1 MTTYIFKIITLLG
14 GLALF
19 LFGMDVMGKALERQA
34 GGKLQTI
41 LAKMSSNV
49 FKGFLLGLGV
59 TAVIQSS
66 SATTVM
72 VVGFVNS
79 GIMTLKQA
87 VGVIMGS
94 NIGTTVTAWILSL
107 SGLEGDS
114 FLIKLFKPSTLA
126 PLIGVIGVVMYMGKN
141 EKRKGIGTICLGFM
155 ALMTGMDI
163 MGDSMEFLESEPWF
177 AQLMISFSNPII
189 GIIGIVMYMGKN
201 EKRRGI
207 GTICLGF
214 MALMTG
220 MDLMSSSMSFLKS
233 EAWFADL
240 MISFTNPVLGIL
252 FGAVL
257 TAVIQSSSASVG
269 ILQGLCVTGA
279 VTYGAAIPIILGQ
292 NIGTCITAI
301 MGAIG
306 ANRNARRTAMV
317 HLLFNV
323 VGAVMFAVVFYGLG
337 MVIEWS
343 FLEESVQAWDIS
355 LIHTAFNI
363 VATAVLMPM
372 NGLLVKLAYLII
384 PHEYTPQKEE
394 LLDERLLATPAVA
407 VQRAHEIAGEM
418 ASDAAKAMEKAMG
431 LTKVFDAAILE
442 EVTALEDKTDRY
454 EDALNTYLVKLSAM
468 NLSVHDNRILNT
480 LLYTVSDIE
489 RMADHA
495 MAIAKAAQEM
505 AEKKIEFSSQ
515 ARGELAVLEQAVLDI
530 VNRTVAAYGSFDL
543 GSAVKIEPQE
553 QVVDALV
560 REVKSRHVRRL
571 RDGKCT
577 VEYGFVLEDLLT
589 ACERT
594 ADHCSNIAVE
604 MLQVSEGKLEAHEYL
619 NALKAGELHES
630 AAFSERFARYKAQY
644 AFPEE

>member
-1 MTTYIFKIITLLG
+1 MTSYIFNLITLFG

-19 LFGMDVMGKALERQA
+19 LFGMDVMGKALERSA

-41 LAKMSSNV
+41 LAKMSSTV
-49 FKGFLLGLGV
+49 FRGFLLGLAV

-114 FLIKLFKPSTLA
+114 FIIKLFKPSTLSPILGTA
-126 PLIGVIGVVMYMGKN
+126 GIILYMFTN
-141 EKRKGIGTICLGFM
+141 SEKKKSIGTILLGFM

-163 MGDSMEFLESEPWF
+163 MGDAMEFLEHEPWF
-177 AQLMISFSNPII
+177 AQLMISFSNPL
-189 GIIGIVMYMGKN
+189 V
-201 EKRRGI
+201 
-207 GTICLGF
+207 
-214 MALMTG
+214 
-220 MDLMSSSMSFLKS
+220 
-233 EAWFADL
+233 
-240 MISFTNPVLGIL
+240 GIL

-269 ILQGLCVTGA
+269 ILQGLCGTGVVTFGS
-279 VTYGAAIPIILGQ
+279 AIPIILGQ

-301 MGAIG
+301 LGSVG

-323 VGAVMFAVVFYGLG
+323 VGVAIFVVAFYGLG
-337 MVIEWS
+337 LFIDWR
-343 FLEESVQAWDIS
+343 FLNETASAWNIAV
-355 LIHTAFNI
+355 IHTCFN
-363 VATAVLMPM
+363 VAATCVLMPM
-372 NGLLVKLAYLII
+372 NGLLVKLAYLFI
-384 PHEYTPQKEE
+384 PKEQEPQKTE
-394 LLDERLLATPAVA
+394 LLDTRLLATPAVA

-418 ASDAAKAMEKAMG
+418 AADAAKAMHMAMA
-431 LTKVFDAAILE
+431 LTKKFDPAVMDQVVE
-442 EVTALEDKTDRY
+442 LEDKTDHY
-454 EDALNTYLVKLSAM
+454 EDALGTYLVKLSNM
-468 NLSVHDNRILNT
+468 SLSVSDNRILNT

-495 MAIAKAAQEM
+495 MAIAKAALEM
-505 AEKKIEFSSQ
+505 EEKKIAFSNQ
-515 ARGELAVLEQAVLDI
+515 AKGELAVLEQAVLDI
-530 VNRTVAAYGSFDL
+530 VDRTVAAYGCFDL
-543 GSAVKIEPQE
+543 EQAIKIEPQE
-553 QVVDALV
+553 QVVDALA

-571 RDGKCT
+571 RDGLCT

-604 MLQVSEGKLEAHEYL
+604 MMQVAEGKLEAHEYL
-619 NALKAGELHES
+619 NALKAGELNES

-644 AFPEE
+644 AFPEEK

>member
-1 MTTYIFKIITLLG
+1 MSSYLFNIISLLG

-19 LFGMDVMGKALERQA
+19 LFGMDTMGKALERQA

-49 FKGFLLGLGV
+49 FKGFLLGMGV

-79 GIMTLKQA
+79 GIMTLNQA

-126 PLIGVIGVVMYMGKN
+126 PLIG
-141 EKRKGIGTICLGFM
+141 
-155 ALMTGMDI
+155 
-163 MGDSMEFLESEPWF
+163 
-177 AQLMISFSNPII
+177 
-189 GIIGIVMYMGKN
+189 IIGIVLYMGKK
-201 EKRRGI
+201 EKRKGI

-240 MISFTNPVLGIL
+240 MISFTNPILGIV

-257 TAVIQSSSASVG
+257 TAVIQSSSASIG

-323 VGAVMFAVVFYGLG
+323 VGAVMFAVIFYGIGMFVEWQFLG
-337 MVIEWS
+337 D
-343 FLEESVQAWDIS
+343 SVQAWDIS
-355 LIHTAFNI
+355 LIHTAFNL

-372 NGLLVKLAYLII
+372 NGLLVKLAYLFI
-384 PHEYTPQKEE
+384 PAEHTPQKEE

-418 ASDAAKAMEKAMG
+418 AADAAKAMHLAMG
-431 LTKVFDAAILE
+431 LTKKFESGTLE
-442 EVTALEDKTDRY
+442 QVVELEDKTDRY
-454 EDALNTYLVKLSAM
+454 QDALGTYLVKLSGK
-468 NLSVHDNRILNT
+468 NLSVHDNRVLNT

-495 MAIAKAAQEM
+495 MAIAKAALEM
-505 AEKKIEFSSQ
+505 EEKKIAFSAQ
-515 ARGELAVLEQAVLDI
+515 AQGELAVLEQAVLDI
-530 VNRTVAAYGSFDL
+530 VDRTVAAYGSFDREQ
-543 GSAVKIEPQE
+543 AVKIEPQE

-571 RDGKCT
+571 RDGLCT
-577 VEYGFVLEDLLT
+577 VEYGFVLDDLLT

-594 ADHCSNIAVE
+594 ADHCSNMAVE
-604 MLQVSEGKLEAHEYL
+604 MLQVAEGKLEAHEYL
-619 NALKAGELHES
+619 NALKAGELQES
-630 AAFSERFARYKAQY
+630 AAFSERFDRYKAQY
-644 AFPEE
+644 AFPEDIT

>member
-1 MTTYIFKIITLLG
+1 MTAYIFKIITLLG
-14 GLALF
+14 GLSLF

-126 PLIGVIGVVMYMGKN
+126 PLIG
-141 EKRKGIGTICLGFM
+141 
-155 ALMTGMDI
+155 
-163 MGDSMEFLESEPWF
+163 
-177 AQLMISFSNPII
+177 
-189 GIIGIVMYMGKN
+189 IIGIVMYMGKH
-201 EKRRGI
+201 EKRKGI

-240 MISFTNPVLGIL
+240 MISFTNPILGII

-337 MVIEWS
+337 MLIEWN
-343 FLEESVQAWDIS
+343 FLGDTVQAWDIS
-355 LIHTAFNI
+355 LIHTAFNL

-372 NGLLVKLAYLII
+372 NGLLVKMAYLII

-407 VQRAHEIAGEM
+407 VQRAHEIASQM
-418 ASDAAKAMEKAMG
+418 AADAAKAMRLAIG
-431 LTKVFDAAILE
+431 LTKKFESGVME
-442 EVTALEDKTDRY
+442 QVVELEDKTDRY
-454 EDALNTYLVKLSAM
+454 EDALNTYLVKLSGM

-480 LLYTVSDIE
+480 LLYSISDIE

-495 MAIAKAAQEM
+495 MAVAKVALEM
-505 AEKKIEFSSQ
+505 EEKRIQFSNQ
-515 ARGELAVLEQAVLDI
+515 AKGELAVLEQAVLDI
-530 VNRTVAAYGSFDL
+530 VDRTVAAYGSFDREQ
-543 GSAVKIEPQE
+543 AAKIEPQE

-571 RDGKCT
+571 RDGLCT

-594 ADHCSNIAVE
+594 ADHCSNVAVE
-604 MLQVSEGKLEAHEYL
+604 MLQVAEGKLEAHEYL

-644 AFPEE
+644 AFPEEQ

>member
-1 MTTYIFKIITLLG
+1 MTAYIFKIITLLG

-114 FLIKLFKPSTLA
+114 FIIKLFKPSTLA
-126 PLIGVIGVVMYMGKN
+126 PLIGIIGVVLYMGKN
-141 EKRKGIGTICLGFM
+141 EKRKGIGTIMLGFM

-177 AQLMISFSNPII
+177 AQLMISFSNPI
-189 GIIGIVMYMGKN
+189 V
-201 EKRRGI
+201 
-207 GTICLGF
+207 
-214 MALMTG
+214 
-220 MDLMSSSMSFLKS
+220 
-233 EAWFADL
+233 
-240 MISFTNPVLGIL
+240 GIL
-252 FGAVL
+252 FGAGL
-257 TAVIQSSSASVG
+257 TAIIQSSSASVG
-269 ILQGLCVTGA
+269 ILQGLCGTGV
-279 VTYGAAIPIILGQ
+279 VTYGSAIPIILGQ

-323 VGAVMFAVVFYGLG
+323 VGVLIFVVAFYGMG
-337 MVIEWS
+337 MFIDWK
-343 FLEESVQAWDIS
+343 FLSETAAAWDIAV
-355 LIHTAFNI
+355 IHTCFN
-363 VATAVLMPM
+363 VAATIVLMPL
-372 NGLLVKLAYLII
+372 NGMLVKLAYLFI
-384 PHEYTPQKEE
+384 PKEQTPQKVE

-418 ASDAAKAMEKAMG
+418 AADAAKAMHLAMG
-431 LTKVFDAAILE
+431 LTKKFESGVME
-442 EVTALEDKTDRY
+442 QVVELEDKTDRY
-454 EDALNTYLVKLSAM
+454 EDALNTYLVKLSGM

-495 MAIAKAAQEM
+495 MAVAKAALEIE
-505 AEKKIEFSSQ
+505 EKKIEFSKQ
-515 ARGELAVLEQAVLDI
+515 AKGELAVLEQAVLDI
-530 VNRTVAAYGSFDL
+530 VDRTISAYGSFDL
-543 GSAVKIEPQE
+543 AQAIKIEPQE

-571 RDGKCT
+571 RDGLCT

-594 ADHCSNIAVE
+594 ADHCSNVAVE
-604 MLQVSEGKLEAHEYL
+604 MLQVAEGKLEAHEYL
-619 NALKAGELHES
+619 NALKAGELYES
-630 AAFSERFARYKAQY
+630 AAFTERFARYKAQY
-644 AFPEE
+644 AFPEEN

>member
-1 MTTYIFKIITLLG
+1 MTAYIFKIITLLG

-19 LFGMDVMGKALERQA
+19 LFGMDVMGKALQRQA

-114 FLIKLFKPSTLA
+114 FLIKFFKPSTLA
-126 PLIGVIGVVMYMGKN
+126 PLIAIV
-141 EKRKGIGTICLGFM
+141 
-155 ALMTGMDI
+155 
-163 MGDSMEFLESEPWF
+163 
-177 AQLMISFSNPII
+177 
-189 GIIGIVMYMGKN
+189 GIVLYMFTKS
-201 EKRRGI
+201 EKKKGI

-220 MDLMSSSMSFLKS
+220 MDLMSSSMSFLKG
-233 EAWFADL
+233 EAWFAEL
-240 MISFTNPVLGIL
+240 MISFTNPIVGIL

-257 TAVIQSSSASVG
+257 TAVIQSSSASIG
-269 ILQGLCVTGA
+269 ILQGLCSTGVVTF
-279 VTYGAAIPIILGQ
+279 GAAIPIILGQ

-323 VGAVMFAVVFYGLG
+323 VGAVMFAIIFYGIG
-337 MVIEWS
+337 MFIEWK
-343 FLEESVQAWDIS
+343 FLGDSVQAWDIS
-355 LIHTAFNI
+355 VIHTGFNLI
-363 VATAVLMPM
+363 ATAVLMPL
-372 NGLLVKLAYLII
+372 NGLLVKLAYVLV
-384 PHEYTPQKEE
+384 PQVDAPQKTE
-394 LLDERLLATPAVA
+394 LLDARLLATPAVA
-407 VQRAHEIAGEM
+407 VQRAHEVAGEM
-418 ASDAAKAMEKAMG
+418 AADAAKAMHLAMG
-431 LTKVFDAAILE
+431 LTKKFE
-442 EVTALEDKTDRY
+442 EGVMEQVVELEDKTDRY
-454 EDALNTYLVKLSAM
+454 EDALNTYLVKLSTM
-468 NLSVHDNRILNT
+468 NLSVQDNRVLNT

-495 MAIAKAAQEM
+495 MSVAKAAQEINQ
-505 AEKKIEFSSQ
+505 KNIEFSKQ
-515 ARGELAVLEQAVLDI
+515 AKGELEVLEQAVMDI
-530 VNRTVAAYGSFDL
+530 MDRTVTAYGSFDRAL
-543 GSAVKIEPQE
+543 AVQIEPQE
-553 QVVDALV
+553 QVVDSLV
-560 REVKSRHVRRL
+560 REIKSRHVRRL
-571 RDGKCT
+571 RDGLCT

-594 ADHCSNIAVE
+594 ADHCSNVAVE
-604 MLQVSEGKLEAHEYL
+604 MLQVAEGKLEAHEYL

-630 AAFSERFARYKAQY
+630 AAFAEQFAQYKAQY
-644 AFPEE
+644 AFPEEN

>member
-1 MTTYIFKIITLLG
+1 MIDYVFKIVTLLG

-114 FLIKLFKPSTLA
+114 FLIKFFKPSTLA
-126 PLIGVIGVVMYMGKN
+126 PLIGIIGIVLYMGKS
-141 EKRKGIGTICLGFM
+141 EKKKGIGTIMLGFM

-163 MGDSMEFLESEPWF
+163 MGDSMEFLENEPWF
-177 AQLMISFSNPII
+177 AQLMISFSNPI
-189 GIIGIVMYMGKN
+189 V
-201 EKRRGI
+201 
-207 GTICLGF
+207 
-214 MALMTG
+214 
-220 MDLMSSSMSFLKS
+220 
-233 EAWFADL
+233 
-240 MISFTNPVLGIL
+240 GIL
-252 FGAVL
+252 FGAIL
-257 TAVIQSSSASVG
+257 TAVIQSSSASIG
-269 ILQGLCVTGA
+269 ILQGLCSTGV

-323 VGAVMFAVVFYGLG
+323 VGVGIFVIMFYGLG
-337 MVIEWS
+337 LFIEWK
-343 FLEESVQAWDIS
+343 FLSETAAAWDIAV
-355 LIHTAFNI
+355 IHTCFN
-363 VATAVLMPM
+363 VAATCVLMPM
-372 NGLLVKLAYLII
+372 NGLLVKLAYLFV
-384 PHEYTPQKEE
+384 PREQEPQKME

-418 ASDAAKAMEKAMG
+418 AADAAKAMHLAMG
-431 LTKVFDAAILE
+431 LTKKFE
-442 EVTALEDKTDRY
+442 EGIMEQVVELEDKTDRY

-468 NLSVHDNRILNT
+468 NLSVRDNRILNT
-480 LLYTVSDIE
+480 LLYTVADIE
-489 RMADHA
+489 RMGDHA
-495 MAIAKAAQEM
+495 LSIAKAAQEM
-505 AEKKIEFSSQ
+505 EEKKIEFSAQ
-515 ARGELAVLEQAVLDI
+515 AKGELAVLEQAVMDI
-530 VNRTVAAYGSFDL
+530 MDRTVAAYGSFDL
-543 GSAVKIEPQE
+543 QQAIKIEPQE
-553 QVVDALV
+553 QVVDSLV

-571 RDGKCT
+571 RDGLCT

-594 ADHCSNIAVE
+594 ADHCSNVAVE
-604 MLQVSEGKLEAHEYL
+604 MLQVAEGKLEAHEYL

-630 AAFSERFARYKAQY
+630 AAFAEQFAQYKAQY
-644 AFPEE
+644 AFPEEI

>member
-1 MTTYIFKIITLLG
+1 MKRECYVKGEIYMTTYFFKIISLLG

-19 LFGMDVMGKALERQA
+19 LFGMDTMGKALERQA

-41 LAKMSSNV
+41 LAKMSGTV
-49 FKGFLLGLGV
+49 WKGFLLGAAV

-94 NIGTTVTAWILSL
+94 NVGTTITAWILSL

-114 FLIKLFKPSTLA
+114 FFIKFFKPSTLA
-126 PLIGVIGVVMYMGKN
+126 PLIG
-141 EKRKGIGTICLGFM
+141 
-155 ALMTGMDI
+155 
-163 MGDSMEFLESEPWF
+163 
-177 AQLMISFSNPII
+177 
-189 GIIGIVMYMGKN
+189 IIGIVLYMGKS

-207 GTICLGF
+207 GTIMLGF

-220 MDLMSSSMSFLKS
+220 MDLMSNSMSFLKTES
-233 EAWFADL
+233 WFADL
-240 MISFTNPVLGIL
+240 MISFTNPILGIL
-252 FGAVL
+252 FGAIL

-269 ILQGLCVTGA
+269 ILQSLCVTGA
-279 VTYGAAIPIILGQ
+279 VTYGAALPIILGQ
-292 NIGTCITAI
+292 NIGTCVTAI

-323 VGAVMFAVVFYGLG
+323 VGVAMFTVVFYGIG
-337 MVIEWS
+337 MFIDWK
-343 FLEESVQAWDIS
+343 FLNDSVQAWNIS
-355 LIHTAFNI
+355 VIHTGFNL
-363 VATAVLMPM
+363 VATVVLLPL
-372 NGLLVKLAYLII
+372 NGLLVKLAYGIV
-384 PHEYTPQKEE
+384 PEVKEPEKTE

-407 VQRAHEIAGEM
+407 VQRAHEIAGQM
-418 ASDAAKAMEKAMG
+418 AEDAAQAMHLAMN
-431 LTKVFDAAILE
+431 LTKKFDDSVMEQIIE
-442 EVTALEDKTDRY
+442 LEDRTDRY
-454 EDALNTYLVKLSAM
+454 EDALGTYLVKLSGM
-468 NLSVHDNRILNT
+468 NLSVNDNRILNT
-480 LLYTVSDIE
+480 LLYTTSDIE
-489 RMADHA
+489 RMGDHA
-495 MAIAKAAQEM
+495 LAVAKVAKEIE
-505 AEKKIEFSSQ
+505 EKKIEFSKQ
-515 ARGELAVLEQAVLDI
+515 AKGELAVLEQAVLDI
-530 VNRTVAAYGSFDL
+530 VDRTVAAYGSFDL
-543 GSAVKIEPQE
+543 EQAVKIEPQE
-553 QVVDALV
+553 QVIDALV

-571 RDGKCT
+571 RDGLCT

-594 ADHCSNIAVE
+594 ADHCSNVAVE

-630 AAFSERFARYKAQY
+630 AAFNQRFAKYRAQY
-644 AFPEE
+644 AFPEEQ

>member
-1 MTTYIFKIITLLG
+1 MTAYIFKIITLLG

-19 LFGMDVMGKALERQA
+19 LFGMDIMGKALERQA

-114 FLIKLFKPSTLA
+114 FLISIFKPSTLA
-126 PLIGVIGVVMYMGKN
+126 PLIGVIGIILFMFTKS
-141 EKRKGIGTICLGFM
+141 EKKKGVGTIMLGFL

-163 MGDSMEFLESEPWF
+163 MGDSMAFLEHEPWF
-177 AQLMISFSNPII
+177 AKLMISFSNP
-189 GIIGIVMYMGKN
+189 V
-201 EKRRGI
+201 
-207 GTICLGF
+207 
-214 MALMTG
+214 
-220 MDLMSSSMSFLKS
+220 
-233 EAWFADL
+233 
-240 MISFTNPVLGIL
+240 VGIL

-257 TAVIQSSSASVG
+257 TAIIQSSSASVG
-269 ILQGLCVTGA
+269 ILQGLCSTGVVTFGS
-279 VTYGAAIPIILGQ
+279 AIPIILGQ

-323 VGAVMFAVVFYGLG
+323 VGVTIFVVVFYGLG
-337 MVIEWS
+337 LFIDWR
-343 FLEESVQAWDIS
+343 FLSDTAAAWNIAV
-355 LIHTAFNI
+355 IHTCFNVAATI
-363 VATAVLMPM
+363 VLIPM
-372 NGLLVKLAYLII
+372 NGLLVKLACLLV
-384 PHEYTPQKEE
+384 PDVKEPEKTE
-394 LLDERLLATPAVA
+394 LLDSRLLATPAVA
-407 VQRAHEIAGEM
+407 VQRAQTIAGQM
-418 ASDAAKAMEKAMG
+418 ASDAAEAMRLAIG
-431 LTKVFDAAILE
+431 LTKNYDASAMKQ
-442 EVTALEDKTDRY
+442 VVGLEDRTDRY
-454 EDALNTYLVKLSAM
+454 EDALGTYLVKLSGM

-480 LLYTVSDIE
+480 LLHSISDIE

-495 MAIAKAAQEM
+495 MAVAKAAEEID
-505 AEKKIEFSSQ
+505 AKKITFSKQ

-530 VNRTVAAYGSFDL
+530 VDRTVAAYKRFDL
-543 GSAVKIEPQE
+543 KQAIKIEPQE

-571 RDGKCT
+571 RDGLCT

-589 ACERT
+589 AFGRT
-594 ADHCSNIAVE
+594 ADHCSNVAVE
-604 MLQVSEGKLEAHEYL
+604 MLQVNEGKLEAHEYL
-619 NALKAGELHES
+619 NALKAGELQES
-630 AAFSERFARYKAQY
+630 AAFTERFARYKAQY
-644 AFPEE
+644 TFPEEQ

>member
-1 MTTYIFKIITLLG
+1 MTAYIFKIITLLG
-14 GLALF
+14 GLSLF

-49 FKGFLLGLGV
+49 LKGFLLGMGV

-79 GIMTLKQA
+79 GIMTLNQA

-126 PLIGVIGVVMYMGKN
+126 PLIGMIGILLYMGKS
-141 EKRKGIGTICLGFM
+141 EKKKGIGTIM
-155 ALMTGMDI
+155 
-163 MGDSMEFLESEPWF
+163 
-177 AQLMISFSNPII
+177 
-189 GIIGIVMYMGKN
+189 
-201 EKRRGI
+201 
-207 GTICLGF
+207 LGF

-220 MDLMSSSMSFLKS
+220 MDLMSNSMSFLKG

-240 MISFTNPVLGIL
+240 MISFTNPIVGIA
-252 FGAVL
+252 FGAIL
-257 TAVIQSSSASVG
+257 TAVIQSSSASIG
-269 ILQGLCVTGA
+269 ILQGLCSTGV

-323 VGAVMFAVVFYGLG
+323 VGAVMFAIIFYGLG
-337 MVIEWS
+337 LFIEWS
-343 FLEESVQAWDIS
+343 FLQDSVQAWDIS
-355 LIHTAFNI
+355 VIHTGFNL

-372 NGLLVKLAYLII
+372 NGLLVKLAYLAI
-384 PHEYTPQKEE
+384 PKEQTPQKQE

-418 ASDAAKAMEKAMG
+418 AKDAATAMNLAMG
-431 LTKVFDAAILE
+431 LTKNFDENILQQIVE
-442 EVTALEDKTDRY
+442 LEDKTDHY
-454 EDALNTYLVKLSAM
+454 QDALGTYLVKLSNK

-480 LLYTVSDIE
+480 VLYTISDIE

-495 MAIAKAAQEM
+495 LSIAKVSKEIE
-505 AEKKIEFSSQ
+505 EKKVNFSEQ
-515 ARGELAVLEQAVLDI
+515 AKGELAVLERAVLDI
-530 VNRTVAAYGSFDL
+530 VNRTVAAYTNFDFEQ
-543 GSAVKIEPQE
+543 AIKIEPQE

-571 RDGKCT
+571 RDGLCK

-594 ADHCSNIAVE
+594 ADHCSNVAVE
-604 MLQVSEGKLEAHEYL
+604 MLQVAEGKLEAHEYL

-630 AAFSERFARYKAQY
+630 ADFAERFARYRAQY
-644 AFPEE
+644 AFPDEEVDGI

>member
-1 MTTYIFKIITLLG
+1 MTAYIFKIITLLG

-114 FLIKLFKPSTLA
+114 FIIKLFKPSTLA
-126 PLIGVIGVVMYMGKN
+126 PLIGIIGVILYMGKN
-141 EKRKGIGTICLGFM
+141 EKRKGIGTIMLGFM

-177 AQLMISFSNPII
+177 AQLMISFSNPI
-189 GIIGIVMYMGKN
+189 V
-201 EKRRGI
+201 
-207 GTICLGF
+207 
-214 MALMTG
+214 
-220 MDLMSSSMSFLKS
+220 
-233 EAWFADL
+233 
-240 MISFTNPVLGIL
+240 GIL
-252 FGAVL
+252 FGAGL
-257 TAVIQSSSASVG
+257 TAIIQSSSASVG
-269 ILQGLCVTGA
+269 ILQGLCGTGV
-279 VTYGAAIPIILGQ
+279 VTYGSAIPIILGQ

-323 VGAVMFAVVFYGLG
+323 VGVLIFVVAFYGMG
-337 MVIEWS
+337 MFIDWK
-343 FLEESVQAWDIS
+343 FLSETAAAWDIAV
-355 LIHTAFNI
+355 IHTCFN
-363 VATAVLMPM
+363 VAATIVLMPL
-372 NGLLVKLAYLII
+372 NGMLVKLAYLFI
-384 PHEYTPQKEE
+384 PKEQTPQKVE

-407 VQRAHEIAGEM
+407 VQRAQKIAGEM
-418 ASDAAKAMEKAMG
+418 AADAAKAMHLAMG
-431 LTKVFDAAILE
+431 LTKKFDAAVME
-442 EVTALEDKTDRY
+442 QVMELEDKTDRY
-454 EDALNTYLVKLSAM
+454 EDALGTYLVKLSGM
-468 NLSVHDNRILNT
+468 NLSVSDNRILNT

-495 MAIAKAAQEM
+495 MAIAKAALEM
-505 AEKKIEFSSQ
+505 EEKKIEFSNQ
-515 ARGELAVLEQAVLDI
+515 AKGELAVLEQAVLDI
-530 VNRTVAAYGSFDL
+530 VDRTVAAYGTFNLDK
-543 GSAVKIEPQE
+543 AIKIEPQE

-571 RDGKCT
+571 RDGLCT

-594 ADHCSNIAVE
+594 ADHCSNVAVE
-604 MLQVSEGKLEAHEYL
+604 MLQVAEGKLEAHEYL
-619 NALKAGELHES
+619 NALKAGELYES
-630 AAFSERFARYKAQY
+630 AAFAEHFARYKAKY
-644 AFPEE
+644 AFPEEV

>member
-1 MTTYIFKIITLLG
+1 MVDYIFKIVTLLG

-49 FKGFLLGLGV
+49 FKGFLLGMGV

-114 FLIKLFKPSTLA
+114 FIIKLFKPSTLA
-126 PLIGVIGVVMYMGKN
+126 PLIGIIGVVLYMGKN
-141 EKRKGIGTICLGFM
+141 EKRKGIGTIMLGFM

-163 MGDSMEFLESEPWF
+163 MGDSMEFLENEPWF
-177 AQLMISFSNPII
+177 AQLMISFSNPI
-189 GIIGIVMYMGKN
+189 V
-201 EKRRGI
+201 
-207 GTICLGF
+207 
-214 MALMTG
+214 
-220 MDLMSSSMSFLKS
+220 
-233 EAWFADL
+233 
-240 MISFTNPVLGIL
+240 GIL
-252 FGAVL
+252 FGAGL
-257 TAVIQSSSASVG
+257 TAIIQSSSASIG
-269 ILQGLCVTGA
+269 ILQGLCSTGV
-279 VTYGAAIPIILGQ
+279 VTYGSALPIILGQ

-323 VGAVMFAVVFYGLG
+323 VGVGIFVIMFYGLG
-337 MVIEWS
+337 LFVEWK
-343 FLEESVQAWDIS
+343 FLSETAAAWDIAV
-355 LIHTAFNI
+355 IHTCFN
-363 VATAVLMPM
+363 VAATCVLMPM
-372 NGLLVKLAYLII
+372 NGLLVKLAYLFV
-384 PHEYTPQKEE
+384 PREQEPQKME
-394 LLDERLLATPAVA
+394 LLDDRLLATPAVA

-418 ASDAAKAMEKAMG
+418 AADAAKAMHLAMG
-431 LTKVFDAAILE
+431 LTKKYE
-442 EVTALEDKTDRY
+442 ESVMEQVVELEDKTDRY

-468 NLSVHDNRILNT
+468 NLSVRDNRILNT
-480 LLYTVSDIE
+480 LLYTVADVE
-489 RMADHA
+489 RMGDHA
-495 MAIAKAAQEM
+495 LSIAKAAREM
-505 AEKKIEFSSQ
+505 EEKKIEFSSQ

-553 QVVDALV
+553 QVVDSLV

-571 RDGKCT
+571 RDGLCT

-594 ADHCSNIAVE
+594 ADHCSNVAVE
-604 MLQVSEGKLEAHEYL
+604 MLQVAEGKLEAHEYL
-619 NALKAGELHES
+619 NALKAGELYES
-630 AAFSERFARYKAQY
+630 AAFAEQFAQYKAQY
-644 AFPEE
+644 AFPEEN

>member
-1 MTTYIFKIITLLG
+1 MSMYFFKIVSLLG

-41 LAKMSSNV
+41 LARMSGKV
-49 FKGFLLGLGV
+49 WKGFLLGLAV

-79 GIMTLKQA
+79 GIMTLQQA

-94 NIGTTVTAWILSL
+94 NVGTTVTAWILSL
-107 SGLEGDS
+107 SGLQGES
-114 FLIKLFKPSTLA
+114 FLIQLFKPSTLA
-126 PLIGVIGVVMYMGKN
+126 PLIG
-141 EKRKGIGTICLGFM
+141 
-155 ALMTGMDI
+155 A
-163 MGDSMEFLESEPWF
+163 
-177 AQLMISFSNPII
+177 I
-189 GIIGIVMYMGKN
+189 GIILFMFTKS
-201 EKRRGI
+201 EKKKGV
-207 GTICLGF
+207 GTIMLGF

-220 MDLMSSSMSFLKS
+220 MDLMSDSMAFLKD
-233 EAWFADL
+233 EAWFANL
-240 MISFTNPVLGIL
+240 MLSFSNPLLGIL

-257 TAVIQSSSASVG
+257 TAIIQSSSASVG

-292 NIGTCITAI
+292 NIGTCVTAL

-306 ANRNARRTAMV
+306 ANRNARRTAIV
-317 HLLFNV
+317 HLLFNL
-323 VGAVMFAVVFYGLG
+323 VGVMIFVVVFYGLG
-337 MVIEWS
+337 MFINWS
-343 FLEESVQAWDIS
+343 FLTQPVSAWNISV
-355 LIHTAFNI
+355 IHTGFNLA
-363 VATAVLMPM
+363 ATAILLPL
-372 NGLLVKLAYLII
+372 NGLLVRMAYAII
-384 PHEYTPQKEE
+384 PRENTPQKQE

-407 VQRAHEIAGEM
+407 VQRAQEVASMM
-418 ASDAAKAMEKAMG
+418 AADAAKALRLAIG
-431 LTKVFDAAILE
+431 LTKKYDPAVME
-442 EVTALEDKTDRY
+442 EVVALENSTDHY
-454 EDALNTYLVKLSAM
+454 EDALGTYLVQLSAM

-480 LLYTVSDIE
+480 LLYTISDVE
-489 RMADHA
+489 RMGDHA
-495 MAIAKAAQEM
+495 LAVARAAKEM
-505 AEKKIEFSSQ
+505 EEKQINFSAP
-515 ARGELAVLEQAVLDI
+515 ARSELAVLERAVLDI
-530 VNRTVAAYGSFDL
+530 VDRTVAAYTHFDM
-543 GSAVKIEPQE
+543 AQAIQIEPRE

-571 RDGKCT
+571 RDGLCT

-594 ADHCSNIAVE
+594 ADHCSNVAVE

-630 AAFSERFARYKAQY
+630 AAFAEQFAKYKAQY

>member
-1 MTTYIFKIITLLG
+1 MTAYIFKIITLLG

-41 LAKMSSNV
+41 LSKMSGKV
-49 FKGFLLGLGV
+49 WKGFLLGAAV

-94 NIGTTVTAWILSL
+94 NVGTTVTAWILSL

-114 FLIKLFKPSTLA
+114 FLIKFFKPSTLA
-126 PLIGVIGVVMYMGKN
+126 PLIG
-141 EKRKGIGTICLGFM
+141 
-155 ALMTGMDI
+155 
-163 MGDSMEFLESEPWF
+163 
-177 AQLMISFSNPII
+177 
-189 GIIGIVMYMGKN
+189 IIGIVLYMGKS
-201 EKRRGI
+201 EKKRGI
-207 GTICLGF
+207 GTIMLGF

-240 MISFTNPVLGIL
+240 MISFTNPIVGIL

-257 TAVIQSSSASVG
+257 TAIIQSSSASVG

-292 NIGTCITAI
+292 NIGTCVTAM

-323 VGAVMFAVVFYGLG
+323 VGVLMFVVIFYGLG
-337 MVIEWS
+337 LFIDWK
-343 FLEESVQAWDIS
+343 FLSDSVQAWDIS
-355 LIHTAFNI
+355 VIHTGFNLI
-363 VATAVLMPM
+363 ATAVLLPL
-372 NGLLVKLAYLII
+372 NGLLVKLAYAII
-384 PHEYTPQKEE
+384 PEVKEPEKTE
-394 LLDERLLATPAVA
+394 LLDSRLLATPAVA
-407 VQRAHEIAGEM
+407 VQRAHEIASEM
-418 ASDAAKAMEKAMG
+418 AADAAMAMHLAMG
-431 LTKVFDAAILE
+431 LTKKFETGTMERV
-442 EVTALEDKTDRY
+442 VGLEDKTDRY
-454 EDALNTYLVKLSAM
+454 EDALNTYLVKLSGM
-468 NLSVHDNRILNT
+468 NLSVSDNRILNT
-480 LLYTVSDIE
+480 LLYSISDIE

-495 MAIAKAAQEM
+495 LAVAKAALEM
-505 AEKKIEFSSQ
+505 EEKKIVFSNQ
-515 ARGELAVLEQAVLDI
+515 AKGELAVLERAVLDI
-530 VNRTVAAYGSFDL
+530 VDRTVSAYGSFDREQ
-543 GSAVKIEPQE
+543 AARIEPQE

-571 RDGKCT
+571 RDGLCT

-594 ADHCSNIAVE
+594 ADHCSNVAVE
-604 MLQVSEGKLEAHEYL
+604 MLQVAEGKLEAHEYL

-630 AAFSERFARYKAQY
+630 AAFAERFARYKAQY
-644 AFPEE
+644 AFPEEQ

>member
-1 MTTYIFKIITLLG
+1 MTAYIFKIITLLG

-19 LFGMDVMGKALERQA
+19 LFGMDTMGKALERQA

-41 LAKMSSNV
+41 PAKMSGTV
-49 FKGFLLGLGV
+49 WKGFLLGAAV

-94 NIGTTVTAWILSL
+94 NVGTTVTAWILSL

-126 PLIGVIGVVMYMGKN
+126 PLIGIIGIVLYMGKS
-141 EKRKGIGTICLGFM
+141 EKRKGIGTIM
-155 ALMTGMDI
+155 
-163 MGDSMEFLESEPWF
+163 
-177 AQLMISFSNPII
+177 
-189 GIIGIVMYMGKN
+189 
-201 EKRRGI
+201 
-207 GTICLGF
+207 LGF

-240 MISFTNPVLGIL
+240 MISFTNPIVGIL

-279 VTYGAAIPIILGQ
+279 ITYGAAIPIILGQ
-292 NIGTCITAI
+292 NIGTCVTAM

-323 VGAVMFAVVFYGLG
+323 VGVLMFVVAFYGLG
-337 MVIEWS
+337 LFIDWK
-343 FLEESVQAWDIS
+343 FLSDSVQAWDIS
-355 LIHTAFNI
+355 VIHTGFNLI
-363 VATAVLMPM
+363 ATAVLLPL
-372 NGLLVKLAYLII
+372 NGLLVKLAYAIV
-384 PHEYTPQKEE
+384 PEVKEPEKTE

-407 VQRAHEIAGEM
+407 VQRAHEIAGQM
-418 ASDAAKAMEKAMG
+418 AADAAEAMHLAIG
-431 LTKVFDAAILE
+431 LTKKFESGAMERVIE
-442 EVTALEDKTDRY
+442 LEDRTDRY
-454 EDALNTYLVKLSAM
+454 QDALGTYLVKLSNM
-468 NLSVHDNRILNT
+468 NLSVRDNRILNT

-489 RMADHA
+489 RMGDHA
-495 MAIAKAAQEM
+495 VAVAKAALEIE
-505 AEKKIEFSSQ
+505 EKKIAFSAQ
-515 ARGELAVLEQAVLDI
+515 AKGELAVLEQAVLDI
-530 VNRTVAAYGSFDL
+530 VDRTVAAYGSFDL
-543 GSAVKIEPQE
+543 EQAIKIEPQE

-571 RDGKCT
+571 RDGLCT

-594 ADHCSNIAVE
+594 ADHCSNVAVE

-644 AFPEE
+644 AFPEEQ

>member
-1 MTTYIFKIITLLG
+1 MTAYIFKIITLLG

-19 LFGMDVMGKALERQA
+19 LFGMDIIGKALERQA
-34 GGKLQTI
+34 GGKLQTV

-114 FLIKLFKPSTLA
+114 FLIKFFKPSTLA
-126 PLIGVIGVVMYMGKN
+126 PLIGVFGILLYMGKS
-141 EKRKGIGTICLGFM
+141 EKK
-155 ALMTGMDI
+155 
-163 MGDSMEFLESEPWF
+163 
-177 AQLMISFSNPII
+177 
-189 GIIGIVMYMGKN
+189 
-201 EKRRGI
+201 RGI
-207 GTICLGF
+207 GTIMLGF

-240 MISFTNPVLGIL
+240 MISFTNPIVGIL

-269 ILQGLCVTGA
+269 ILQSLCSTGVVTF
-279 VTYGAAIPIILGQ
+279 GAAIPIILGQ

-323 VGAVMFAVVFYGLG
+323 VGATIFALVFYGLG
-337 MVIEWS
+337 MFIEWT
-343 FLEESVQAWDIS
+343 FLRDSVQAWDIS
-355 LIHTAFNI
+355 VIHTGFNLI
-363 VATAVLMPM
+363 ATAVLMPM
-372 NGLLVKLAYLII
+372 NGLLVKLAYLLI
-384 PHEYTPQKEE
+384 PEVKEPEKTE
-394 LLDERLLATPAVA
+394 LLDSRLLATPAVA
-407 VQRAHEIAGEM
+407 VQRAHEIASQM
-418 ASDAAKAMEKAMG
+418 ATDAAKAMHLAIG
-431 LTKVFDAAILE
+431 LTKEFDSGIME
-442 EVTALEDKTDRY
+442 QVIALEDKTDRY
-454 EDALNTYLVKLSAM
+454 EDALNTYLVKLSGM
-468 NLSVHDNRILNT
+468 HLSIQDNRILNT
-480 LLYTVSDIE
+480 LLYSISDIE

-495 MAIAKAAQEM
+495 LAVAKAALEM
-505 AEKKIEFSSQ
+505 EEKKIAFSGQ
-515 ARGELAVLEQAVLDI
+515 AMGELAVLEQAVLDI
-530 VNRTVAAYGSFDL
+530 VDRTVAAYSSFDREQ
-543 GSAVKIEPQE
+543 AARIEPQE

-571 RDGKCT
+571 RDGLCT

-594 ADHCSNIAVE
+594 ADHCSNVAVE
-604 MLQVSEGKLEAHEYL
+604 MLQVAEGKLEAHEYL
-619 NALKAGELHES
+619 NALKAGELYES
-630 AAFSERFARYKAQY
+630 AAFAEQFAKYKARY
-644 AFPEE
+644 AFPEEREN

>member
-1 MTTYIFKIITLLG
+1 MTAYIFKIITLLG

-94 NIGTTVTAWILSL
+94 NIGPTVTAWILSL

-126 PLIGVIGVVMYMGKN
+126 PLIGIIGVVMYMGSN

-163 MGDSMEFLESEPWF
+163 MGDSMAFLETEPWF

-189 GIIGIVMYMGKN
+189 GI
-201 EKRRGI
+201 
-207 GTICLGF
+207 
-214 MALMTG
+214 
-220 MDLMSSSMSFLKS
+220 
-233 EAWFADL
+233 
-240 MISFTNPVLGIL
+240 L
-252 FGAVL
+252 FGAGL
-257 TAVIQSSSASVG
+257 TAIIQSSSASVG
-269 ILQGLCVTGA
+269 ILQGLCRTGV

-323 VGAVMFAVVFYGLG
+323 VGVTIFVIVFYGLG
-337 MVIEWS
+337 LFVDWR
-343 FLEESVQAWDIS
+343 FLNDGAAAWDIAV
-355 LIHTAFNI
+355 IHTCFN
-363 VATAVLMPM
+363 VAATAVLMPM
-372 NGLLVKLAYLII
+372 NGLLVKLAYLFI
-384 PHEYTPQKEE
+384 PAEHTPQKEE

-418 ASDAAKAMEKAMG
+418 ASDAAKAMELAMG
-431 LTKVFDAAILE
+431 LTKRFDAAVLE
-442 EVTALEDKTDRY
+442 QVTALEDKTDRY

-505 AEKKIEFSSQ
+505 AEKKIEFSRQ

-543 GSAVKIEPQE
+543 ENAVKIEPQE

-571 RDGKCT
+571 RDGLCT

>member
-1 MTTYIFKIITLLG
+1 MTDYIFNIITLLG

-107 SGLEGDS
+107 SGLEGES
-114 FLIKLFKPSTLA
+114 FLINFFKPSTLA
-126 PLIGVIGVVMYMGKN
+126 PLIGIIGIILYMGKS
-141 EKRKGIGTICLGFM
+141 EKKKGIGTIM
-155 ALMTGMDI
+155 
-163 MGDSMEFLESEPWF
+163 
-177 AQLMISFSNPII
+177 
-189 GIIGIVMYMGKN
+189 
-201 EKRRGI
+201 
-207 GTICLGF
+207 LGF

-220 MDLMSSSMSFLKS
+220 MDLMSGSMSFLKG
-233 EAWFADL
+233 EAWFAEL
-240 MISFTNPVLGIL
+240 MVSFTNPIVGIA
-252 FGAVL
+252 FGAIL
-257 TAVIQSSSASVG
+257 TAIIQSSSASVG
-269 ILQGLCVTGA
+269 ILQSLCSTGA
-279 VTYGAAIPIILGQ
+279 VTFGAAIPIILGQ

-301 MGAIG
+301 MGSIG
-306 ANRNARRTAMV
+306 ANRNARRAAMV

-323 VGAVMFAVVFYGLG
+323 VGATMFAVVFYGVGLFVEWKFLG
-337 MVIEWS
+337 DA
-343 FLEESVQAWDIS
+343 VQAWDIS
-355 LIHTAFNI
+355 VIHTGFNV
-363 VATAVLMPM
+363 VATAVLMPL
-372 NGLLVKLAYLII
+372 NGLLVKLAYVLV
-384 PHEYTPQKEE
+384 PHQDTPQKEE

-418 ASDAAKAMEKAMG
+418 AADAAKAMHLAMG
-431 LTKVFDAAILE
+431 LTKKFESGVME
-442 EVTALEDKTDRY
+442 QVVELEDKTDRY
-454 EDALNTYLVKLSAM
+454 EDALNTYLVKLSGM
-468 NLSVHDNRILNT
+468 NLSVHDNRVLNT

-489 RMADHA
+489 RMGDHA
-495 MAIAKAAQEM
+495 LAVAKAAKEIQ
-505 AEKKIEFSSQ
+505 EKKIEFSEQ
-515 ARGELAVLEQAVLDI
+515 AKGELAVLEQAVLDI
-530 VNRTVAAYGSFDL
+530 VDRTVAAYGSFDREK
-543 GSAVKIEPQE
+543 AMRVEPQE

-571 RDGKCT
+571 RDGLCT
-577 VEYGFVLEDLLT
+577 VEYGIVLEDLLT

-594 ADHCSNIAVE
+594 ADHCSNVAVE
-604 MLQVSEGKLEAHEYL
+604 MLQVVEGKLEAHEYL

-630 AAFSERFARYKAQY
+630 AAYAEQFAKYKARYT
-644 AFPEE
+644 FPEEQ

>member
-14 GLALF
+14 GLSLF

-49 FKGFLLGLGV
+49 FKGFLLGMGV

-126 PLIGVIGVVMYMGKN
+126 PLIGIIGIVLYMGKN
-141 EKRKGIGTICLGFM
+141 EKRK
-155 ALMTGMDI
+155 
-163 MGDSMEFLESEPWF
+163 
-177 AQLMISFSNPII
+177 
-189 GIIGIVMYMGKN
+189 
-201 EKRRGI
+201 GI

-220 MDLMSSSMSFLKS
+220 MDLMSSSMSFLKE

-240 MISFTNPVLGIL
+240 MISFTNPILGIL

-257 TAVIQSSSASVG
+257 TAVIQSSSASIG

-279 VTYGAAIPIILGQ
+279 VTYGVAIPIILGQ

-306 ANRNARRTAMV
+306 ANRNARRTSMV

-337 MVIEWS
+337 MFIEWS
-343 FLEESVQAWDIS
+343 FLETSVQAWDIS
-355 LIHTAFNI
+355 LIHTAFNLI
-363 VATAVLMPM
+363 ATAVLMPM

-384 PHEYTPQKEE
+384 PSEGTPQQEA

-407 VQRAHEIAGEM
+407 VQRAHEIAAQM
-418 ASDAAKAMEKAMG
+418 AADSAEAMRLAMG
-431 LTKVFDAAILE
+431 LTKKYDAGIKERIAE
-442 EVTALEDKTDRY
+442 LEDKTDRY
-454 EDALNTYLVKLSAM
+454 EDALNTYLVKLSGT
-468 NLSVHDNRILNT
+468 NLSVSDNRILNT

-495 MAIAKAAQEM
+495 MSIAKAAREM
-505 AEKKIEFSSQ
+505 DEKKIEFSKQ
-515 ARGELAVLEQAVLDI
+515 AKGELAVLEQAVLDI
-530 VNRTVAAYGSFDL
+530 VDRTVTAYKDFNRGE
-543 GSAVKIEPQE
+543 AVKIEPQE

-571 RDGKCT
+571 RDGLCT

-594 ADHCSNIAVE
+594 ADHCSNVAVE
-604 MLQVSEGKLEAHEYL
+604 MLQVAEGKLEAHEYL

-644 AFPEE
+644 AFPEDIT